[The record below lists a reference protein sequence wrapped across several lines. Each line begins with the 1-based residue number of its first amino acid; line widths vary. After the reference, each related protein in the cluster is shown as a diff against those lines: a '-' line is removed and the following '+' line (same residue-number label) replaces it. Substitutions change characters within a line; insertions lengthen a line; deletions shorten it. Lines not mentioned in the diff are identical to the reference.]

1 MTLEVSMPRI
11 SPAEFSALPLRAN
24 TLLADVPLHDV
35 WAVDLP
41 RLREGVTLE
50 EVLRRA
56 DRDVFTPR
64 DAKMRGLPSAS
75 RALFHLRLLLGRLF
89 RLEREPSDA
98 GAVSFT
104 RRLTVEDR
112 SGASVVP
119 GKRAG
124 NFRVVYRFENEQLLE
139 VHNRTDHAEEHSAQ
153 RPRKNGGRLSLLLRR
168 VRRQRWLDHAALH
181 GADRP
186 FPAVDHLPRAPEER
200 PRSLYHPS
208 SDVKR

>member
-1 MTLEVSMPRI
+1 MPRI

-112 SGASVVP
+112 SGSSVVP
-119 GKRAG
+119 GTRAG

-139 VHNRTDHAEEHSAQ
+139 VHNRT
-153 RPRKNGGRLSLLLRR
+153 
-168 VRRQRWLDHAALH
+168 VHAAALSALAKT
-181 GADRP
+181 ADGYHYYFAVYVVSVGWITPLYMALIDP
-186 FPAVDHLPRAPEER
+186 FRRWIIYPALLKSIRAACTALR
-200 PRSLYHPS
+200 QT
-208 SDVKR
+208 